1 MAIEARASFTD
12 QLQKRLATEVTV
24 DQLKRILS
32 AVNEVMMNFDITE
45 IPVGDLG
52 QDDLLKQYA
61 AALAVQSRSQKTI
74 DRYVYTIERMIKAV
88 GIPCGRITVHHLR
101 AYLAK
106 EKERGI
112 NDSTL
117 EGTRQIF
124 SAFYNWLQRESLI
137 EKNPTANLG
146 PIKCAKKKKQIYSE
160 VDIEKLNQHCSGIR
174 DRAIIHFLGSTGCRI
189 SEMIEL
195 NRDAV
200 NLEKLE
206 CVVHGKGDKERKVY
220 MSEVAGMM
228 VKEYLN
234 GRKDDNTALFI
245 GRQGKRLQPG
255 GVRCM
260 LNKVA
265 EAAGVEHV
273 HPHKFRRTLATRLT
287 RHGMPIQDVAAIL
300 GHDKLDTTMK
310 YVVMNDEDVKIA
322 YRRYT

>member
-1 MAIEARASFTD
+1 MATEARASFTE
-12 QLQKRLATEVTV
+12 QLRKRLAAEVTV
-24 DQLKRILS
+24 EQMKRILG
-32 AVNEVMMNFDITE
+32 AVTEVMMSFDITE
-45 IPVGDLG
+45 IPEGDLS

-74 DRYVYTIERMIKAV
+74 DRYVYEIERMIKAV
-88 GIPCGRITVHHLR
+88 GVPCGRVTVHHLR

-112 NDSTL
+112 GDSTL
-117 EGTRQIF
+117 EGNRQIF
-124 SAFYNWLQRESLI
+124 SAFFNWLQRESLI

-174 DRAIIHFLGSTGCRI
+174 DRAIIAFLGSTGCRI

-206 CVVHGKGDKERKVY
+206 CVVHGKGDKERTVY

-228 VKEYLN
+228 VKEYLRS
-234 GRKDDNTALFI
+234 RKDENEALFI
-245 GRQGKRLQPG
+245 GRQGGRLQPG

-265 EAAGVEHV
+265 AAAGVEHV